1 MRFTNKVVKSPFL
14 TPNGGFKYQGPSFIF
29 RKGIYSANNLAK
41 NRFGP
46 FVVCK
51 KWVKPVTAK
60 LPIGPIIDNM
70 FSTLKVVVKSSK

>member
-14 TPNGGFKYQGPSFIF
+14 TPNGGFKYQGPSFVF
-29 RKGIYSANNLAK
+29 RKEIYLAK

-46 FVVCK
+46 FVVCR
-51 KWVKPVTAK
+51 KWVMPVKAK
-60 LPIGPIIDNM
+60 LPIGPTIDNM